1 MGVQFIVDY
10 VVALA
15 GLGVGGV
22 AGFLVALGA
31 GRAPAWDA
39 RVTLPLVLAA
49 GAAHLALIPVVE
61 TQRQVM
67 FGLYFLAM
75 GAVFAA
81 GLIGVAAWRIGAI
94 VFPAGSIVAYF
105 YFAFIAHQ
113 ADVVGL
119 IVKAVELAVIIT
131 AAAGFAIKRGDA
143 TDARSSLA

>member
-1 MGVQFIVDY
+1 MAVQFIVDY

-22 AGFLVALGA
+22 AGFLLAHGA

-61 TQRQVM
+61 TQRQLM

-75 GAVFAA
+75 AAVFAA
-81 GLIGVAAWRIGAI
+81 GLIGLTAWRAGAI
-94 VFPAGSIVAYF
+94 LFPAGSIVAYF

-113 ADVVGL
+113 ADIVGL
-119 IVKAVELAVIIT
+119 IVKAVEVAVITT
-131 AAAGFAIKRGDA
+131 AVIGFAINRGGAAEAKRSPA
-143 TDARSSLA
+143 